1 MNYQLSILV
10 QFYTYS
16 KRVDPFVTSLES
28 IGDVLIKIVR
38 IFVGVLINPLPSEN
52 EVRKLKFLKTLK
64 VDLVV
69 EV

>member
-16 KRVDPFVTSLES
+16 KWVDPFVTSLES
-28 IGDVLIKIVR
+28 IGDDLIKIVR

-52 EVRKLKFLKTLK
+52 EVRKLKFLKTHK
-64 VDLVV
+64 VDLGI